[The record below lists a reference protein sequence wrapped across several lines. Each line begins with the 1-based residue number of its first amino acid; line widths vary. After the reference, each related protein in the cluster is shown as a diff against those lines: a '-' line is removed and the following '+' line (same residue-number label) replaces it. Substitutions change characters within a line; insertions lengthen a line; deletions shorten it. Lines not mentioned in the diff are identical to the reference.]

1 MIWVQQ
7 TLRGIGG
14 GFKSDYAGSMTN
26 RTFSYA
32 LAADLNVQLDNLSKS
47 LTQMIES
54 VNSLTAP
61 TQSSSNTLNGSANP
75 DADGQGSEDPLTQI
89 AAVLNAHLKSLQ
101 WIDATVQE
109 VETKVG
115 DAEIKVR
122 EAASGGRSGAHNAGR
137 SVGREGSGGGNGGM
151 PLSAFGGMSLRGSEA
166 PRPRGFGLGSSTYRG

>member
-1 MIWVQQ
+1 M
-7 TLRGIGG
+7 
-14 GFKSDYAGSMTN
+14 K
-26 RTFSYA
+26 TFSYA

-61 TQSSSNTLNGSANP
+61 TQSSSNPLNGSTNP
-75 DADGQGSEDPLTQI
+75 DTDGQGSEDPLTQI

-115 DAEIKVR
+115 EAEVKVR
-122 EAASGGRSGAHNAGR
+122 EAAGGSRSGAHNAGR
-137 SVGREGSGGGNGGM
+137 SVGSAGMRESSNGGGSGM
-151 PLSAFGGMSLRGSEA
+151 PLSSFGSMSLRGSEA